1 MGIQRSVRIVK
12 WVLGLG
18 FTLFCG
24 IFLGPNLTV
33 LGLSLSHL
41 ETEVE
46 AVPNAPIAVI
56 LGAGPGSPTL
66 DARLDAGLELFRAGV
81 VSRLLVSGGSDG
93 TGYGETEYMWRYLR
107 RRGVG
112 ADAIIVDPL
121 GMRTLDS
128 VLRAKRVFGFETII
142 VVTQRYH
149 AHRAVFLARW
159 SGLNAWGFVAADVD
173 SPEFRYS
180 KRREWLAR
188 PRALADIVTGREARY
203 GDEFPLLTNH
213 PAK

>member
-1 MGIQRSVRIVK
+1 M
-12 WVLGLG
+12 LGL
-18 FTLFCG
+18 TVFCG
-24 IFLGPNLTV
+24 IFLGPNLAV
-33 LGLSLSHL
+33 FGLSSSH
-41 ETEVE
+41 VE
-46 AVPNAPIAVI
+46 ADVAEVTEAPVAVI

-81 VSRLLVSGGSDG
+81 VDRLLVSGGSDG

-107 RRGVG
+107 RKGVD
-112 ADAIIVDPL
+112 ADAILVDSL

-128 VLRAKRVFGFETII
+128 VLRAKRVFGFERAV
-142 VVTQRYH
+142 VVTQGYH
-149 AHRAVFLARW
+149 AYRAVFLARW
-159 SGLNAWGFVAADVD
+159 IGLDARAYVAGDVD

-188 PRALADIVTGREARY
+188 PRAMADIIVGKEARY
-203 GDEFPLLTNH
+203 GDQFPLLTNH